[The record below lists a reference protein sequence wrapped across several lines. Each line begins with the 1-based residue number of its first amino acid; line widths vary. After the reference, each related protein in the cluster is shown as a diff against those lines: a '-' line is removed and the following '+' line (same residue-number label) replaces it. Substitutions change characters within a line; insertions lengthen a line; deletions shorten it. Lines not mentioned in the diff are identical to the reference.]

1 MRRHTTQILCS
12 LVANLVQ
19 FSNTHSPVLP
29 NVVGIELLNEP
40 RPSSDEELQEWYA
53 ATIKELRHIDGSNIP
68 IYMGDCWRIDAYA
81 GFISKLGRVSGL
93 VALDHHLYRCFTDSD
108 IHASANDHARALRD
122 RMPDV
127 FSRVAE
133 KLGRAHGG
141 LVVGE
146 WSAALNPRSIRG
158 EAEEVKNYV
167 SAQLELYERH
177 CAGWWFWTYKK
188 QRRPDAGWCLLD
200 AVDAGVFPPR
210 VGMTATK
217 WPCGDE
223 ERREDVKEAEG
234 RQAYGG
240 YAVLSIG
247 LKLKLSDGH
256 VAYWTQYPGRYEHER
271 FAGGFSD
278 GWDDG
283 YQFLLSGVHAGRVSE
298 LGFVLARARGRVS
311 GASGTYWEY
320 EHGYVQGARAA
331 RHDFVQ
337 TFCADL

>member
-1 MRRHTTQILCS
+1 M
-12 LVANLVQ
+12 NLAK
-19 FSNTHSPVLP
+19 FTNTHSPVLP

-40 RPSSDEELQEWYA
+40 RPSSDEELQKWYA
-53 ATIKELRHIDGSNIP
+53 ATIKELGHIDGSNIP
-68 IYMGDCWRIDAYA
+68 IYVGDCWRLDAYA
-81 GFISKLGRVSGL
+81 SFMSTLLGSRRVSGL

-108 IHASANDHARALRD
+108 IHTSANEHARALQD

-133 KLGRAHGG
+133 KLGRVHGG
-141 LVVGE
+141 LIVGE
-146 WSAALNPRSIRG
+146 WSAALNPGSIRG
-158 EAEEVKNYV
+158 EADEVKNYV

-200 AVDAGVFPPR
+200 AVEQGVFPPR

-223 ERREDVKEAEG
+223 ARREHVKEAEG
-234 RQAYGG
+234 RLAYGE

-247 LKLKLSDGH
+247 LILIYLILSDGH

-271 FAGGFSD
+271 FAGGFAD

-283 YQFLLSGVHAGRVSE
+283 YQFFESGVHAGSVSE
-298 LGFVLARARGRVS
+298 VGFVAARARGRAA
-311 GASGTYWEY
+311 GTPDGTYWEY
-320 EHGYVQGARAA
+320 EHGYGQGVRAA
-331 RHDFVQ
+331 RQDFLQ
-337 TFCADL
+337 TYCPGE